1 MTIPLKREN
10 EFCEITEVC
19 KSTSDCMQI
28 GTLGGADGVKFMKLP
43 EEYIQ

>member
-10 EFCEITEVC
+10 EFCEITEVH

-28 GTLGGADGVKFMKLP
+28 GTLGGADGVKFTKSP
-43 EEYIQ
+43 EEYIR